1 MATGNP
7 PRPPLADEERRLLTD
22 PAYFA
27 QAAARGPVVLRDRN
41 VQGLDIHGQR
51 FVGIRLAGVDFQDT
65 NIAASTFAQADVEDV
80 TFTTCTFDDVDFEGS
95 QLKGCLFSLSQL
107 ARVRIVDSHL
117 YDLALQDCTWK
128 DSVFERSE
136 LSSPRTLGGSF
147 VRSRFSALR
156 WVMPELRG
164 TCFDRAKVEELTVTG
179 GTLGG
184 VTFTGSQGRGLLVQ
198 GTLIDGLDFVL
209 GTWTALTF
217 DQIRGR
223 ALRLTCVDATGV
235 SLLGCGELVGLAVA
249 GGRVAGLA
257 IDRCPTL
264 GLVALGQVTI
274 GNLMVSDSFIDG
286 AFWQRCTLAA
296 DGSIERSRLAG
307 LDLAHSTV
315 DGLTISDTEF
325 TVALGLQDAS
335 IRGLLLDRIAYAPD
349 LELRADGVSYGPGAR
364 FPTR

>member
-1 MATGNP
+1 MAPGNP
-7 PRPPLADEERRLLTD
+7 PRPPLTSEEQRLLTD

-27 QAAARGPVVLRDRN
+27 QAATHSPVVIRDRS
-41 VQGLDIHGQR
+41 VQGLDIRGQR
-51 FVGIRLAGVDFQDT
+51 FVGIRLACVDFQDT
-65 NIAASTFAQADVEDV
+65 SIADSTFAQADLEDV
-80 TFTTCTFDDVDFEGS
+80 TFATCAFDDVGLEGS
-95 QLKGCLFSLSQL
+95 QLTGCLFSLAQL
-107 ARVRIVDSHL
+107 ARVRIVDSRL
-117 YDLALQDCTWK
+117 CGLTLQDCTWK
-128 DSVFERSE
+128 DSVLERSL
-136 LSSPRTLGGSF
+136 LSSLRTLGGSF

-156 WVMPELRG
+156 WLMPELRG
-164 TCFDRAKVEELTVTG
+164 TRFDRAKVEELIVIG

-198 GTLIDGLDFVL
+198 GTLVDGLDFVL
-209 GTWTALTF
+209 GTWAALTF

-235 SLLGCGELVGLAVA
+235 SLLGCGELVGVAVA
-249 GGRVAGLA
+249 GGRVEGLA

-274 GNLMVSDSFIDG
+274 GSLMISDSFIDG

-296 DGSIERSRLAG
+296 DSSIARARLAG

-315 DGLTISDTEF
+315 DGLAISDTEF

-335 IRGLLLDRIAYAPD
+335 IQGLQLDRIAYAPD

-364 FPTR
+364 FPTP